1 MNESTIYNSNA
12 AGAYAQSDE
21 TVVNSNANQVVEE
34 PRSSSSILKPVTIG
48 GVSGLLVAGASVFAF
63 HALAGENDDPAIID
77 GMPEGIQMAHG
88 VNDDMSFGEAFA
100 AARAEVGPGG
110 VFEWHGN
117 VYNTYTDSEWEAMT
131 PDEQH
136 DYAQLVEPL
145 TRDSDY
151 STTAHHSSHHH
162 DDNDADVVVNVTVE
176 DNTDND
182 DAPAA
187 RNTVENNDA
196 NNASNVNAIAQNNVV
211 DDDVSDVHFVTS
223 TEVDGSPVD
232 VYGATVHGHDAYI
245 LDVEQDGDPDIA
257 MIDLNDDREFTEGE
271 VLDMHTGEL
280 VSMGDEEEVIDDYV
294 DDISEDYMIAD
305 DTVMDDGMDDYADN
319 NADIVDD
326 FDPGMA

>member
-12 AGAYAQSDE
+12 MGAYAQGEE
-21 TVVNSNANQVVEE
+21 TVLTNNDGQMIEE
-34 PRSSSSILKPVTIG
+34 PRQSKSILKPVMIG
-48 GVSGLLVAGASVFAF
+48 GTAGLLVAGASVLAF
-63 HALAGENDDPAIID
+63 NAYAGENND
-77 GMPEGIQMAHG
+77 GDILDEMPEGIQMAHG
-88 VNDDMSFGEAFA
+88 VTDDMSFDEAFA
-100 AARAEVGPGG
+100 AAREEVGPGG

-117 VYNTYTDSEWEAMT
+117 VYNTYLNSEWDAMT
-131 PDEQH
+131 PEEQS

-162 DDNDADVVVNVTVE
+162 DNDDAVVVNVTVE
-176 DNTDND
+176 DNGRDE
-182 DAPAA
+182 APAA

-294 DDISEDYMIAD
+294 DDISEDYMHWLRR
-305 DTVMDDGMDDYADN
+305 
-319 NADIVDD
+319 
-326 FDPGMA
+326 

>member
-12 AGAYAQSDE
+12 MGAYAQGEE
-21 TVVNSNANQVVEE
+21 TVLTNNDGQMIEE
-34 PRSSSSILKPVTIG
+34 PRQSKSILKPVMIG
-48 GVSGLLVAGASVFAF
+48 GTAGLLVAGASVLAF
-63 HALAGENDDPAIID
+63 NAYAGENND
-77 GMPEGIQMAHG
+77 GDILNEMPEGIQMAHG
-88 VNDDMSFGEAFA
+88 VTDDMSFDEAFA
-100 AARAEVGPGG
+100 AAREEVGPGG

-117 VYNTYTDSEWEAMT
+117 VYNTYLNSEWDAMT
-131 PDEQH
+131 PEEQS

-151 STTAHHSSHHH
+151 STTAHHSSHHQ
-162 DDNDADVVVNVTVE
+162 DNDDAVVVNVTVE
-176 DNTDND
+176 DNGRDE
-182 DAPAA
+182 APAA

-211 DDDVSDVHFVTS
+211 DDDDVSDVHFVTS

-280 VSMGDEEEVIDDYV
+280 VSMGDEEEVIEDYV